1 MVDGNGDD
9 ERKTKYFILS
19 IFICVFAGSFQEKV
33 FKIRYVPNY
42 LVEKWSNPTNLV
54 KKWDKPNFT
63 IHRIV
68 WSTEIFDFSNY
79 LVRWII
85 RLSESIDS
93 PIFLMHRIRKTRK
106 KYGYNISSVNGVA
119 KFVKERLY
127 PYNGTQQVLWNG
139 IALECYDIEGQGS
152 TDWSVHEKELYF
164 PDSQEFWTFELNIFP
179 LKTGHRPLIRT
190 GPWSPV

>member
-1 MVDGNGDD
+1 MAMETTREKRNILFCQFLFVFLRDHF
-9 ERKTKYFILS
+9 RKRFSKFGT
-19 IFICVFAGSFQEKV
+19 FQIIWSKNDQ
-33 FKIRYVPNY
+33 IRRIWWKN
-42 LVEKWSNPTNLV
+42 EINRIS
-54 KKWDKPNFT
+54 

-119 KFVKERLY
+119 EFVKERLY
-127 PYNGTQQVLWNG
+127 PYNGTQQVLLNG

-164 PDSQEFWTFELNIFP
+164 PDSQEFWTFDLNIEIFP

>member
-106 KYGYNISSVNGVA
+106 SMVITSLVWMVSQNLLKSDFILTMEHN
-119 KFVKERLY
+119 KFYWMVSHWNVTILKVRDLRTDQYMKKSYIFPIVK
-127 PYNGTQQVLWNG
+127 N
-139 IALECYDIEGQGS
+139 
-152 TDWSVHEKELYF
+152 
-164 PDSQEFWTFELNIFP
+164 FEL
-179 LKTGHRPLIRT
+179 L
-190 GPWSPV
+190 S

>member
-1 MVDGNGDD
+1 MAMETTREKRNILFCQFLFVFLRDHF
-9 ERKTKYFILS
+9 RKRFSKFGT
-19 IFICVFAGSFQEKV
+19 FQIIWSKNDQ
-33 FKIRYVPNY
+33 IRRIWWKN
-42 LVEKWSNPTNLV
+42 EINRIS
-54 KKWDKPNFT
+54 

-68 WSTEIFDFSNY
+68 WSTEIFDFSKCS
-79 LVRWII
+79 VHWII

-119 KFVKERLY
+119 EFVKERLY
-127 PYNGTQQVLWNG
+127 PYNGTQQVLLNG

-164 PDSQEFWTFELNIFP
+164 PDSQEFWTFDLNIFP
-179 LKTGHRPLIRT
+179 MKTGHRPLIRT

>member
-1 MVDGNGDD
+1 MAMETTREKRNILFCQFLFVFLRDHF
-9 ERKTKYFILS
+9 RKRFSKFGT
-19 IFICVFAGSFQEKV
+19 FQIIWSKNDQ
-33 FKIRYVPNY
+33 IRRIWWKN
-42 LVEKWSNPTNLV
+42 EINRIS
-54 KKWDKPNFT
+54 

-119 KFVKERLY
+119 EFVKERLY
-127 PYNGTQQVLWNG
+127 PYNGTQQVLLNG

-164 PDSQEFWTFELNIFP
+164 PDSQEFWTFDLNIFP